1 MSFLASSF
9 LFCMFAISNPIE
21 MQEEDKI
28 YANDSSICE
37 DANDDNESICRDA
50 NCNNDS
56 IGEDTDCDNEL
67 FFDKSDFE
75 HFEWGSH
82 LPHWHQDG
90 KYVFVTFRLHD
101 SLPQEK
107 LQWLCDEKESWLKQH
122 PQPWNE
128 KITKEYINKFGKA
141 VDKWLDNNY
150 GDCLLKKSSNRKI
163 VEDALHFFDG
173 ERYNLI
179 AFVVM
184 PNHVHILMKL
194 KEGQEMIEI
203 MRSIKSFTAK
213 KINKSEKRTGPVWQS
228 ESYDRLIRGQ
238 RHFENVVRYII
249 ANNKDLA
256 WVSPIVDD
264 CVSQSNYNIVDD
276 CVSQSEKR

>member
-1 MSFLASSF
+1 
-9 LFCMFAISNPIE
+9 
-21 MQEEDKI
+21 MQEGNLKDTRNIICENAKDDNGKT
-28 YANDSSICE
+28 ICE
-37 DANDDNESICRDA
+37 DANC
-50 NCNNDS
+50 DS
-56 IGEDTDCDNEL
+56 DL

-90 KYVFVTFRLHD
+90 KYVFVTFRLYD

-107 LQWLCDEKESWLKQH
+107 LQWLLEEKESWLKRH

-128 KITKEYINKFGKA
+128 QTAKEFVDKFRKA

-150 GDCLLKKSSNRKI
+150 GDCLLKKTSNRKI
-163 VEDALHFFDG
+163 VEDALLFFNDK
-173 ERYNLI
+173 RYDLV

-194 KEGQEMIEI
+194 KERYELVEI

-213 KINKSEKRTGPVWQS
+213 KINENENRTGPVWQS
-228 ESYDRLIRGQ
+228 ESYDRLIRDLD
-238 RHFENVVRYII
+238 HFENVVRYII
-249 ANNKDLA
+249 ANNKNLA
-256 WVSPIVDD
+256 WVANDIVND
-264 CVSQSNYNIVDD
+264 CVPQSNNNIVGD
-276 CVSQSEKR
+276 CVPQSEK